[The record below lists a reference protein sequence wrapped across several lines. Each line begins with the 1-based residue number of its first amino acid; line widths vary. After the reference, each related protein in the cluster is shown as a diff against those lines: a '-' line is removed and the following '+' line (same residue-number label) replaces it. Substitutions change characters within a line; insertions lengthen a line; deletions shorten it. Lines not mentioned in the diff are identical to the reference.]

1 MKSRNQMFD
10 QMGVY
15 QHHDAV
21 TGTSKQFVANDYANT
36 LFSAM
41 DQSQSLFNKLVGEQ
55 AKRFANVESTEWLQC
70 FRTNSTYLDC
80 PIA

>member
-1 MKSRNQMFD
+1 
-10 QMGVY
+10 MGVY

-41 DQSQSLFNKLVGEQ
+41 EQSQSLFNKFVGEQ
-55 AKRFANVESTEWLQC
+55 AKRFANVESTEWL
-70 FRTNSTYLDC
+70 
-80 PIA
+80 